1 MLQQQETYIHTQ
13 EEFTES
19 EGLSCHVLWRMTGYC
34 TIGRGAGETGHVYTL
49 RKGLQ
54 RVGASVVSGAV
65 ADDKVLYYRQRV
77 LQQQDT
83 HNTHTHKQ
91 HELIINEERSTWLLS
106 CQVL

>member
-1 MLQQQETYIHTQ
+1 M
-13 EEFTES
+13 
-19 EGLSCHVLWRMTGYC
+19 
-34 TIGRGAGETGHVYTL
+34 
-49 RKGLQ
+49 
-54 RVGASVVSGAV
+54 GASVVSGAV